1 MSEIKE
7 STILLAMLVLAA
19 FIAFIGCFAMFGGNE
34 ETLTPQQQECNHE
47 WRNLTDDTETFMS
60 FDGDYLSIYC
70 PKCKL
75 EKRVKRGE
83 WKKIQ
88 IDQEYQKE
96 HQEEGE

>member
-1 MSEIKE
+1 MS
-7 STILLAMLVLAA
+7 S
-19 FIAFIGCFAMFGGNE
+19 
-34 ETLTPQQQECNHE
+34 
-47 WRNLTDDTETFMS
+47 
-60 FDGDYLSIYC
+60 DGDYLSIYC